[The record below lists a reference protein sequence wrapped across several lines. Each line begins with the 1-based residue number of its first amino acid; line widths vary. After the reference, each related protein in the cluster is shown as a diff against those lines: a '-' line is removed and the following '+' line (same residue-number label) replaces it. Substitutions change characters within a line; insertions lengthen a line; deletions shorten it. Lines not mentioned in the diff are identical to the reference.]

1 MTPVSHQNVERDELL
16 KRIDE
21 LLWEDAYANAVRSAA
36 TIALEL
42 GELLREKLDDL
53 QRAALD
59 VAKAYWL
66 DGGRNEQQRLELVE
80 KIGMRRDKDVR
91 DGTSRT
97 PEGYA
102 NQVVW
107 AALNTNTGLSGFAGE
122 FLVEIGQGAG
132 LRIDQIEGAFRRA
145 VPALPRHK

>member
-1 MTPVSHQNVERDELL
+1 MTRASNQNVERDELL

-21 LLWEDAYANAVRSAA
+21 LLWEDAYADDARSTA
-36 TIALEL
+36 IISLEF
-42 GELLREKLDDL
+42 GEFLREKLDAL

-59 VAKAYWL
+59 AAKAYWH
-66 DGGRNEQQRLELVE
+66 GGGGNEKQRLEFVE

-102 NQVVW
+102 NQVIW
-107 AALNTNTGLSGFAGE
+107 TALNANTGLSGFAGE
-122 FLVEIGQGAG
+122 FLVEIGEGAG
-132 LRIDQIEGAFRRA
+132 LRIDQIEGAFRKA
-145 VPALPRHK
+145 VPALPRYR